1 MSLSLNRFETR
12 YALALYQLAEE
23 KGVLDAVAD
32 DIAKVK
38 AIIDDNDDLK
48 TIIDAP
54 GLSRKKQAAIVTSIL
69 EKAGINEMVTNFFNV
84 IINNGRITAIAVI
97 IQQFQDDHAIKQ
109 GQVNALVTT
118 AIKLDDAMTAKI
130 KAAVAK
136 IAQSDTINMTNIV
149 DETIIGGVI
158 VRIGSKMIDTSI
170 KTKLNNLQMNM
181 KGQG

>member
-23 KGVLDAVAD
+23 KGELDAVAD
-32 DIAKVK
+32 DIEKVK
-38 AIIDDNDDLK
+38 TIINDNDDLK
-48 TIIDAP
+48 NIINAP
-54 GLSRKKQAAIVTSIL
+54 GISRKKQAAIITNIL
-69 EKAGINEMVTNFFNV
+69 QKAGINKMVTNFFNV
-84 IINNGRITAIAVI
+84 IINNGRITAIPVI
-97 IQQFQDDHAIKQ
+97 IQQFQDDRASKQ
-109 GQVNALVTT
+109 GQVNAFATT
-118 AIKLDDAMTAKI
+118 AIKLDDATAARLKE
-130 KAAVAK
+130 AVAK